1 MTNSEQLQKNNERI
15 EAVTLMIQ
23 SKAAGGQATLTAEQL
38 ITLLEDT
45 ETVVSMLSDDGS
57 KIKLQ
62 LSASQV
68 NKIMKALT
76 TPTIAPSETEL
87 VAIDDGNSQVLLTIG
102 DGLVIE
108 DGELKSTV
116 AGFDGDF
123 NSLKNVPTASE
134 GTKGLIQIAS
144 DLDVVDGTNTTKAI
158 NAKQLNVA
166 IKGLGIVFRIKGS
179 KQLAAELPSTGNTL
193 GDVWYVSDESV
204 GYIWLNDGTR
214 DRWEQLGLPI
224 DLTSYA
230 LKSDLEDCA
239 KKTDLNDYVAKATD
253 YSDYFKVY
261 GYLAGGQKTI
271 EVSSRTLPEGTIP
284 MRDANGQVKVSTPT
298 RDNSAANKKYVDD
311 TATTKVNIADIVN
324 GLTSTDTTKPLS
336 AMQGKVLNDQLSTLS
351 TTVAGVKETA
361 DKVAAKYL
369 KGAEVQGKRLVLVDQ
384 DGSQLYFDD
393 TPSEYLTSATVSDNK
408 LTIVNNSGGAT
419 VFEGGG
425 AAPTFLFDAAT
436 RTLTIITG

>member
-15 EAVTLMIQ
+15 EAVTLLIQ

-87 VAIDDGNSQVLLTIG
+87 VAIDDGNSQVLLKIG

-204 GYIWLNDGTR
+204 GYIWLNDGTKE
-214 DRWEQLGLPI
+214 RWEQLGLPI
-224 DLTSYA
+224 DLTNYA
-230 LKSDLEDCA
+230 T
-239 KKTDLNDYVAKATD
+239 KTDLNNYVPKTTNYTD
-253 YSDYFKVY
+253 YLKAYVVDQANNQTTV
-261 GYLAGGQKTI
+261 
-271 EVSSRTLPEGTIP
+271 EVSNRTLPAGTIP
-284 MRDANGQVKVSTPT
+284 LRDANGQLTTSTPT
-298 RDNSAANKKYVDD
+298 RDNAAANKKYVDD
-311 TATTKVNIADIVN
+311 LVATKVNTADVIN
-324 GLTSTDTTKPLS
+324 GLTSTETSKPLS
-336 AMQGKVLNDQLSTLS
+336 AMQGKVLNDQLNTLV
-351 TTVAGVKETA
+351 TEVGNVKEKA
-361 DKVAAKYL
+361 DKIAVKYL
-369 KGAEVQGKRLVLVDQ
+369 KGAEVHGKRLVLIDQ
-384 DGSQLYFDD
+384 DGAQLSFDD
-393 TPSEYLTSATVSDNK
+393 TPSEYLAHATVSNNK
-408 LTIVNNSGGAT
+408 LTLVNNSGGAT
-419 VFEGGG
+419 VVKIPAYSLDG
-425 AAPTFLFDAAT
+425 T
-436 RTLTIITG
+436 TLTITLPE

>member
-15 EAVTLMIQ
+15 EAVTLLIQ

-68 NKIMKALT
+68 NRIMKALT

-116 AGFDGDF
+116 GGFDGDF
-123 NSLKNVPTASE
+123 NNLKNVPTASE

-144 DLDVVDGTNTTKAI
+144 DLDVVAGTNTTKAI

-166 IKGLGIVFRIKGS
+166 IQGLGTVFRIKGS
-179 KQLAAELPSTGNTL
+179 KQLAAELPSTGNTI

-204 GYIWLNDGTR
+204 GYIWLNDGTKE
-214 DRWEQLGLPI
+214 RWEQLGLPI
-224 DLTSYA
+224 DLTGYA
-230 LKSDLEDCA
+230 LKSDLTNYA
-239 KKTDLNDYVAKATD
+239 TKTELNA
-253 YSDYFKVY
+253 
-261 GYLAGGQKTI
+261 
-271 EVSSRTLPEGTIP
+271 
-284 MRDANGQVKVSTPT
+284 VST
-298 RDNSAANKKYVDD
+298 
-311 TATTKVNIADIVN
+311 
-324 GLTSTDTTKPLS
+324 
-336 AMQGKVLNDQLSTLS
+336 QLSTAQTDIS
-351 TTVAGVKETA
+351 N
-361 DKVAAKYL
+361 L
-369 KGAEVQGKRLVLVDQ
+369 K
-384 DGSQLYFDD
+384 
-393 TPSEYLTSATVSDNK
+393 SDNTTNK
-408 LTIVNNSGGAT
+408 ANISALQ
-419 VFEGGG
+419 
-425 AAPTFLFDAAT
+425 
-436 RTLTIITG
+436 TLTNTINGTYVKVQVYNSESEALAASQADPNKICLY